1 MRVSKLFGKTHR
13 EAPADADNKSYE
25 LLLRAGYI
33 RQLAAGIFSYLHL
46 AQRSLTKIEQI
57 LREEMDAIG
66 AQEINMPVV
75 HPGELWKKSGRWDAI
90 DDSMVRFK
98 DRRDRDL
105 LLAMTHEEVVA
116 LLAASEIH
124 SYKDLPLAVYQIQ
137 TKFRDEQRSRG
148 GLIRTREFVMKDSYT
163 LDMDKEGLEAQYIDH
178 YNAYFKIG
186 ARVGLPLIAVKSDV
200 GMMGGKVAHEF
211 MYVSPIGEDSLAVC
225 EESGYYANLDVAT
238 FQKTVIDQGP
248 ALNLE
253 KIHTP
258 EKATIQEVADFLNV
272 EASQT
277 AKHVIY
283 ATPGPDVKI
292 VIGIVRGD
300 LDVNIVQLRNAAG
313 VSELRPATEDEIK
326 SIGGVAGFTSAINL
340 DRSNTIVIADDL
352 IPASNNWVVGA
363 NEADYHF
370 KNANYGRD
378 FEADQITDIS
388 AVYEGA
394 PDPIGGKPLNIVR
407 GIEVGNIF
415 QLGTKY
421 SESIGATYTDDAG
434 KAHPIIMGSYG
445 IGVGRLLGCLAQEY
459 NDDRGLMLP
468 ITIAPYQVVLVSLA
482 KQDELK
488 QQAEALYKQLQA
500 AGVEILFDDR
510 HASPGV
516 KFADADIRG
525 IPIRLAISERSMKKG
540 GIEFKL
546 RTQKDFEFYP
556 PEEIVDVVQQKI
568 AELFEEMNQTLATAP
583 VWES

>member
-25 LLLRAGYI
+25 MLLRAGYV

-46 AQRSLTKIEQI
+46 AQRSLSKIEQI

-90 DDSMVRFK
+90 DDSMVRFT

-116 LLAASEIH
+116 ILAASEIH

-163 LDMDKEGLEAQYIDH
+163 LDIDKEGLVAQYIDH
-178 YNAYFKIG
+178 YNAYFRIG
-186 ARVGLPLIAVKSDV
+186 ARMGLPLIAVQSDA
-200 GMMGGKVAHEF
+200 GMMGGKIAHEF
-211 MYVSPIGEDSLAVC
+211 MYLTPIGEDSLAVC
-225 EESGYYANLDVAT
+225 EETGYAANFEVAT
-238 FQKTVIDQGP
+238 FRKTALDQGP
-248 ALNLE
+248 EGELE
-253 KIHTP
+253 KVHTP
-258 EKATIQEVADFLNV
+258 EKATIQEVAEFMGV

-277 AKHVIY
+277 AKHVVY
-283 ATPGPDVKI
+283 ATPGPEVRI

-300 LDVNIVQLRNAAG
+300 LDVNLVQLRNAAG
-313 VSELRPATEDEIK
+313 VTELRPATEDEIS
-326 SIGGVAGFTSAINL
+326 SIGGVAGFTSAMNL
-340 DRSNTIVIADDL
+340 DKSKVTVIADDL

-363 NEADYHF
+363 NELDYHY

-378 FEADQITDIS
+378 FEADIVADIS

-394 PDPIGGKPLNIVR
+394 PDPIGGKPIKIVR

-415 QLGTKY
+415 QLGTRY

-468 ITIAPYQVVLVSLA
+468 IAVAPYQVTLISLA
-482 KQDELK
+482 KDEELK
-488 QQAEALYKQLQA
+488 KQAKALYQELKD
-500 AGVEILFDDR
+500 AGVEVMFDDR
-510 HASPGV
+510 KASPGV

-540 GIEFKL
+540 GVEFKL
-546 RTQKDFEFYP
+546 RTEKDFEFYP
-556 PEEIVDVVQQKI
+556 PEEITNIVKEKI
-568 AELFEEMNQTLATAP
+568 AQLFAEMDKNLDAVP
-583 VWES
+583 VWKD